1 MIIRDIAIHI
11 FDVFLHV
18 HVVLKVVGG
27 DGRVDELTHGV
38 PVLID
43 LSVHILHVYIII
55 LMFTFN
61 FLGIRYDDNFVL
73 TRINF

>member
-1 MIIRDIAIHI
+1 MDNFRFVN
-11 FDVFLHV
+11 FDYQGHSHTYLHV
-18 HVVLKVVGG
+18 HVVVKVVGG

-55 LMFTFN
+55 LIV
-61 FLGIRYDDNFVL
+61 LGIVY
-73 TRINF
+73 I

>member
-1 MIIRDIAIHI
+1 MEGVWGYIIIIHIHVMDNFRFVNYIAIHI

-18 HVVLKVVGG
+18 HVVVKVVDG

-43 LSVHILHVYIII
+43 LSVHYCMIVYII
-55 LMFTFN
+55 
-61 FLGIRYDDNFVL
+61 
-73 TRINF
+73 